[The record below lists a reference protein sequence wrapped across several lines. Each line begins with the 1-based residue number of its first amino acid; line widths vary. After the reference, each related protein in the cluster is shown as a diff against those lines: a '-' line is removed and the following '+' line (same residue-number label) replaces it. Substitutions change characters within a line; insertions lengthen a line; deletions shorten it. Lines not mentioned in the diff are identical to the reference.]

1 MNKVTLDVQP
11 DLIKAQAS
19 EQFTNKV
26 KITFPLLRTYPAVNA
41 NGDTYDYDK
50 TKENYGTITN
60 GYINL
65 EHSQWIN
72 IGTITDSSFE
82 EGDEGVIKCE
92 AVLWKSVLDEFDI
105 SVEDIKEGI
114 YQVSMEVFF
123 SDYYIMHGEERIDL
137 PDAEEYQE
145 YRGQSYE
152 GKEVK
157 RVIIPTE
164 YSGAALTETAADK
177 TLDIE
182 KVVAS
187 KLENKGISKEDFQ
200 ELLEI
205 KKEEAQQ
212 DMFKTFETE
221 QEFLEF
227 KEELI
232 DDIATELKEDEE
244 FIAEASKGK
253 IEIEEVVTMF
263 QEAGIEDAEELED
276 VVAKFNELEQ
286 EYAEYKQEVAREK
299 KINERKATL
308 AESGVD
314 FDKLG
319 ASENELADMTEDAFN
334 IVLATFEQGTEK
346 ATASQDKKD
355 KGFVPQVNIDEDE
368 DELDTKSMIDAL

>member
-72 IGTITDSSFE
+72 IGTITEASFE

-105 SVEDIKEGI
+105 SVEDIKEGV

-227 KEELI
+227 KEGLT